1 MLAITFDA
9 YTDNDWGLDGNL
21 LTDHVSRYFAQKYYE
36 YTILDDAVYKF
47 RRIYTDNEL
56 TDAVNLLINLRN
68 SLHGREYE
76 TDVVR
81 DYFNT
86 VIAAID
92 KAINSNTHNV
102 FTDADTGE
110 KLAQFSCSMYGNT
123 ELEFYGGF
131 FDANIKKIK
140 YIEYE

>member
-1 MLAITFDA
+1 MFVINFKA
-9 YTDNDWGLDGNL
+9 YTDDDWSINREL
-21 LTDHVSRYFAQKYYE
+21 LNSHVSRYFENDFYE
-36 YTILDDAVYKF
+36 YTVLDDSIYKF
-47 RRIYTDNEL
+47 RRTYADNEL

-92 KAINSNTHNV
+92 KAINSNTHKV

-110 KLAQFSCSMYGNT
+110 KLAQFSCSLYGNT